1 VVRGDLFKGLPEEEL
16 RRLVAIARR
25 RRFVRGEIVFHE
37 GDPADSLHLIL
48 LGYFAARLEASR
60 GDAVTVS
67 IFGPGDAFGELAL
80 LDGEHSRSTNV
91 TALAGGETYAV
102 QRDDFVRLRNE
113 YPEVNEVLT
122 RLLAERVRRTNMLL
136 TEALFVSAE
145 VRVLRR
151 LSELATLYAPKAAT
165 ASVPLAQRELAELA
179 GTSRATVNR
188 VLRAEAERGTVSLG
202 RNRITIADPTGLA
215 RRAGRRELT

>member
-1 VVRGDLFKGLPEEEL
+1 
-16 RRLVAIARR
+16 
-25 RRFVRGEIVFHE
+25 
-37 GDPADSLHLIL
+37 
-48 LGYFAARLEASR
+48 
-60 GDAVTVS
+60 
-67 IFGPGDAFGELAL
+67 
-80 LDGEHSRSTNV
+80 
-91 TALAGGETYAV
+91 
-102 QRDDFVRLRNE
+102 
-113 YPEVNEVLT
+113 
-122 RLLAERVRRTNMLL
+122 MLL